1 MTRSTPNARVSVRI
15 REGTSTTT
23 TSAPSPSTPRP
34 TESIVPTWVEF
45 PRQADI
51 AKGTTAIA
59 TRAPAHAV
67 VVIRLRTAG
76 NARAVTCS

>member
-1 MTRSTPNARVSVRI
+1 MTRSTPNARVSDRM
-15 REGTSTTT
+15 RDGTSTTT
-23 TSAPSPSTPRP
+23 TRAPRPSIPSP
-34 TESIVPTWVEF
+34 TESIDPTRVEP

-51 AKGTTAIA
+51 AKGTTVIA

-76 NARAVTCS
+76 DARTVTCS